1 MRFLRLNFVAKCS
14 FIWYNKE
21 PIVFLTI
28 ISWLILIKVNEQP
41 SLKDVVLKEARMGK
55 DKPKDIPKFIYYRLI
70 RGIQNMFAGV
80 KRLFLFRLKRKER
93 ERVKQNMV
101 QQVPLFR
108 NLLVEDKDDLF
119 EYMWLEEA
127 A

>member
-80 KRLFLFRLKRKER
+80 KRLFLFRLKRKR
-93 ERVKQNMV
+93 ESKT
-101 QQVPLFR
+101 
-108 NLLVEDKDDLF
+108 K
-119 EYMWLEEA
+119 YGSTGA
-127 A
+127 SI

>member
-1 MRFLRLNFVAKCS
+1 
-14 FIWYNKE
+14 
-21 PIVFLTI
+21 
-28 ISWLILIKVNEQP
+28 
-41 SLKDVVLKEARMGK
+41 
-55 DKPKDIPKFIYYRLI
+55 
-70 RGIQNMFAGV
+70 MFAGV

-101 QQVPLFR
+101 QQVALFR

-127 A
+127 AWKKNGGLPEHFPCQYV